1 MDAVREESEVNS
13 PSVIAEKNSWL
24 ASTIVLIVFVLVF
37 GLITVTAFLQKS
49 PTVDEPVHLFAG
61 YSYLK
66 WGDFRANPEHPPLA
80 KLWAALPLLAFDL
93 KDLRQSSNYWN
104 LIPQYSPDAMYTV
117 ADAAEMLFV
126 RNNAE
131 AVFFYAKLQMVVLG
145 ILLGLFVFRW
155 SKELFGFQAAVA
167 SICIYCFDPNILA
180 HSQFVHT
187 DIAFTTMFF
196 IGTYFFWSALDKL
209 SWPNL
214 VFSSLFFGL
223 AAITKYAY
231 LAVLVVWSG
240 LCLVRIF
247 SLQPQRCTLGTS
259 REVSNRWGKTALAS
273 GLLVCSVVTA
283 YFLIWLA
290 YGFRF
295 DAIATEGRHL
305 PMAQQLP
312 ENHYLQGLII
322 FLTQYH
328 LFPEAWIYG
337 QLYVFNN
344 LQRDAYLMGSYS
356 DHGFWLYYPVA
367 FAVKTPVPTL
377 LLFIGSIG
385 LSISKEKSRLSGL
398 FLLIPVVVYFSLAV
412 WSHINIGLRH
422 ILPIYPF
429 LFVLL
434 GSTAWQLWCSGRR
447 VKRGAIMVLSIW
459 YLWSSINTYPHYLAF
474 FNEIAGGP
482 ENGHKVLL
490 DSNLDWGQDL
500 KGLKRWMDDHGVKK
514 NQFLYFGFHSAAE
527 PRYYGIDAVYLPGSW
542 VGYDS
547 VTDNPEAPN
556 YLAISANH
564 LYGHFL
570 RGERRDD
577 FVRPFRSL
585 RPAGNIGHSIFIY
598 RIDDAIKQLRKVIE
612 IHPTSAQAHA
622 DLASLLENQK
632 NVSEA
637 VEHYRQAIRFNP
649 LLTKALYNLGIIL
662 AKQGALE
669 GANELLRRAA
679 ASRPLDSDI
688 HYDRALTLAMGGNLD
703 EAMEQLLATV
713 KIDPTYTKAY
723 YNLGV
728 LLARKGRV
736 EEAIMNLRKSLSID
750 PTYSRA
756 HYYLGVMLDNR
767 GNMEEAISEF
777 RQALRIEPEFAEAHE
792 SLGRALARQGHRNE
806 ALAHYEEAVRI
817 VKSRAGTQTLP

>member
-1 MDAVREESEVNS
+1 MDAVREESGAN
-13 PSVIAEKNSWL
+13 PPPAIAEPNSWL
-24 ASTIVLIVFVLVF
+24 ASAVVLIVFALIF
-37 GLITVTAFLQKS
+37 GLITVTSFLQKS
-49 PTVDEPVHLFAG
+49 PTVDEPIHLFAG

-93 KDLRQSSNYWN
+93 KDPRQSSAYWN

-117 ADAAEMLFV
+117 ADAGEMLFV
-126 RNNAE
+126 RNKAE
-131 AVFFYAKLQMVVLG
+131 TVFFYAKLQMVFLG
-145 ILLGLFVFRW
+145 VLLGLFVYRW

-167 SICIYCFDPNILA
+167 SLCIYCFDPNILA

-187 DIAFTTMFF
+187 DIAFTAMFF
-196 IGTYFFWSALDKL
+196 IGTYFFWRALDKL

-214 VFSSLFFGL
+214 VFSSLFFGF

-231 LAVLVVWSG
+231 LAVFVVWSVLG
-240 LCLVRIF
+240 IARLF
-247 SLQPQRCTLGTS
+247 SPQPQQCVLGLP
-259 REVSNRWGKTALAS
+259 RQVSSRWGKAALLA
-273 GLLVCSVVTA
+273 GVLLSCLVTA
-283 YFLIWLA
+283 YFLIWFA

-295 DAIATEGRHL
+295 QAIATEGHYL

-312 ENHYLQGLII
+312 ENPYLRGLIVFI
-322 FLTQYH
+322 TQHH

-367 FAVKTPVPTL
+367 FVVKTPLPTL
-377 LLFIGSIG
+377 LLLIGTIG
-385 LSISKEKSRLSGL
+385 LWIAKKKSQRSGL
-398 FLLIPVVVYFSLAV
+398 FLLIPVVVYFSLGV
-412 WSHINIGLRH
+412 WSRINIGLRH

-434 GSTAWQLWCSGRR
+434 GATAAELWSSGSR
-447 VKRGAIMVLSIW
+447 VKRGALMALSIW
-459 YLWSSINTYPHYLAF
+459 YIWSAIVTYPHYLAF
-474 FNEIAGGP
+474 FNEMAGGP
-482 ENGHKVLL
+482 ENGHKWLL

-500 KGLKRWMDDHGVKK
+500 KGLKRWMDDHAVKK
-514 NQFLYFGFHSAAE
+514 IQFLYFGFYSAAA

-542 VGYDS
+542 VAYDS
-547 VTDNPEAPN
+547 VKDTSEAPN

-564 LYGHFL
+564 LFGHFL
-570 RGERRDD
+570 RGERRED
-577 FVRPFRSL
+577 FVKPFRSL
-585 RPAGNIGHSIFIY
+585 TPAGIIGHSIFVY
-598 RIDDAIKQLRKVIE
+598 RIDDAIKQLRKAIE
-612 IHPTSAQAHA
+612 IDPASAQAHA

-632 NVSEA
+632 NIAEA
-637 VEHYRQAIRFNP
+637 VEHYRRAIQLNP
-649 LLTKALYNLGIIL
+649 PPTKALYNLGIIL

-669 GANELLRRAA
+669 EASELLRRAA

-688 HYDRALTLAMGGNLD
+688 HYDFALVLAMTGD
-703 EAMEQLLATV
+703 SDDAMRELYATL

-728 LLARKGRV
+728 LLARKSRI
-736 EEAIMNLRKSLSID
+736 EEAIASIRKSLSID

-756 HYYLGVMLDNR
+756 HYYLGVLLTSR
-767 GNMEEAISEF
+767 GKLEEAISQF
-777 RQALRIEPEFAEAHE
+777 RQALKLAPEFAEAHE
-792 SLGRALARQGHRNE
+792 SMGRALALQGHRDE
-806 ALAHYEEAVRI
+806 ALAHYEQALRI
-817 VKSRAGTQTLP
+817 VKSRAAPQTLP